1 MIRQG
6 LVASVALAFMVSL
19 PLAQP
24 AFAQSADEM
33 TADELKQAFEQQ
45 KTRGLVLVPADNAN
59 TEVGSTT
66 EVTTTAAATPAE
78 DTYTPVAPGTEVN
91 IKIKFDFDSATLRED
106 QKPRLAT
113 LCEVM
118 KSVDVQ
124 LFQIVG
130 HTDSSGSASYN
141 ENLSLLRAQE
151 VKRHLVNDCG
161 IPETRLEA
169 VGMGE
174 AAPFNA
180 NDPRSDENRRVEF
193 QALG

>member
-1 MIRQG
+1 MIRQH
-6 LVASVALAFMVSL
+6 LVASVALAFALSM
-19 PLAQP
+19 PLTQAVQ
-24 AFAQSADEM
+24 AQSADEM
-33 TADELKQAFEQQ
+33 TAEELKQAFEQQ
-45 KTRGLVLVPADNAN
+45 KTRGLVLVPSGETSTDVDN
-59 TEVGSTT
+59 
-66 EVTTTAAATPAE
+66 TATVAATDPEYVPA
-78 DTYTPVAPGTEVN
+78 APGTEVN

-141 ENLSLLRAQE
+141 ESLSLLRAQE

-174 AAPFNA
+174 AVPFNP
-180 NDPRSDENRRVEF
+180 NDTRSDENRRVEF